1 MALFLTFKLQ
11 YKESKVFLKSFLG
24 LLPRDVCEKAANE
37 IRKFTTKMGNTKQIK
52 NKGAFYMGIVR
63 KISNACWK
71 KKAAKDS
78 MEEKGGGGEG
88 KGKSSLEK
96 K

>member
-1 MALFLTFKLQ
+1 MKF
-11 YKESKVFLKSFLG
+11 
-24 LLPRDVCEKAANE
+24 
-37 IRKFTTKMGNTKQIK
+37 RKFTTKMGNTKQIK

-78 MEEKGGGGEG
+78 MEEKGGGERER

>member
-1 MALFLTFKLQ
+1 
-11 YKESKVFLKSFLG
+11 
-24 LLPRDVCEKAANE
+24 
-37 IRKFTTKMGNTKQIK
+37 MGNTKQIK

-78 MEEKGGGGEG
+78 MEEKGGGGEV
-88 KGKSSLEK
+88 KRGKSSLEK